1 MKDFWNQ
8 RYTEDD
14 YAYGQLPNAFFK
26 QELDKLVPGSV
37 LLPAEG
43 EGRNAVFAAKNGWQV
58 AAFDISKVG
67 KERAMVLAKAQKVT
81 INYQVSGMVDFS
93 SENQYDAIALIY
105 AHFPAKMRVAAHKKC
120 VALLKSGGTIILEGF
135 SKQQLGKS
143 SGGPKDEQM
152 LFSVDEIQ
160 KEFKGI
166 DFKTVIEDTITL
178 DEGKY
183 HKGPASVIRMVGTK
197 P

>member
-26 QELDKLVPGSV
+26 EELDKLVPGSV

-43 EGRNAVFAAKNGWQV
+43 EGRNAVFAAKSGWQV
-58 AAFDISKVG
+58 AAFDISEAG
-67 KERAMVLAKAQKVT
+67 KERAMALAEVHKVT
-81 INYQVSGMVDFS
+81 IDYQVSAVADFS
-93 SENQYDAIALIY
+93 SEKQYNALALIY
-105 AHFPAKMRVAAHKKC
+105 AHFPVKMRAVAHKKC

-152 LFSVDEIQ
+152 LFSVDEIK